1 MDSPRFKAFISYS
14 HRDQAWARWLQRALE
29 RYRVP
34 GRLVGTEGE
43 FGSIPRRLAPVFRDR
58 EDLSSASDLGGKVK
72 EALRNSET
80 LIVICSPDSA
90 ASGWVSEEIR
100 YFASLG
106 RENRIL
112 ALIVDGDPQ
121 AGDPAQQCFPSV
133 LVEGADGI
141 IREPLAADARKWA
154 DGKLLAKL
162 KIISG
167 VLGIPLDA
175 LRRRDMQRRQRQWM
189 MTLAGVATVA
199 VVMTV
204 LAIMAITARQ
214 AAENRREHAENL
226 VGYMVGD
233 LKTKLDEVG
242 RLDILE
248 GMGGRVSEYLESLDP
263 GEVTD
268 ESLVQQAQVWRQL
281 GEVAMDQ
288 GELSEALRAFTTS
301 HDVLA
306 ELQRRNPDKPQ
317 YLFEMG
323 NAVFWVGYVQ
333 LELGLFDDAEAA
345 FEKYL
350 DYANRLVE
358 RDPENPDWV
367 MEKSYAHSNLAALI
381 IRRGSDNSDQAL
393 RNIEIAVEW
402 NSRALEMSPDDESL
416 QSEYGETLAWLADTH
431 LLACNLG
438 EALQARQ
445 ANVAISRQ
453 RMENDPGNVNRRGRY
468 AFSLTGLAGVARQVG
483 LTDLAIENLETSRR
497 ILGELSMLDPSNT
510 EFRFDYYDRE
520 VAIAELLAET
530 GALSDALLRLQSVR
544 EPLLAILEDS
554 DWQGLRS
561 HISWTEYLLIWSDTS
576 YRAGVEVQAEALLDE
591 AIGHLVQLLEKNLD
605 YEAYEGALLKARFI
619 FWQQK
624 KHDLFENGAFRRLP
638 ERFGSE
644 GGTTCR
650 MQASLVEQAILSG
663 DDATARMLTS
673 NLLSKGYYEPGF
685 VRVCRQYGFC
695 QDGA

>member
-34 GRLVGTEGE
+34 SRLVGSEGE

-58 EDLSSASDLGGKVK
+58 EDLSSASDLGSKVK
-72 EALRNSET
+72 EALQNSET
-80 LIVICSPDSA
+80 LIVICSPASA

-100 YFASLG
+100 HFASLG

-121 AGDPAQQCFPSV
+121 AEDPAQQCFPSA
-133 LVEGADGI
+133 LVEGPDGVVQ
-141 IREPLAADARKWA
+141 EPLAADARKWA

-189 MTLAGVATVA
+189 MTLGGVAAIA

-268 ESLVQQAQVWRQL
+268 ESLVQQAHVWRQL
-281 GEVAMDQ
+281 GEVGMDQ
-288 GELSEALRAFTTS
+288 GELTKALRAFTTS

-306 ELQRRNPDKPQ
+306 ELQRRNPENLQ

-333 LELGLFDDAEAA
+333 LEMGQFDVAETA

-358 RDPENPDWV
+358 SEPDNPEWV

-381 IRRGSDNSDQAL
+381 IRRGSDNAEQAL

-402 NSRALEMSPDDESL
+402 NSRALEMSPDDETL
-416 QSEYGETLAWLADTH
+416 QSEYGETLAWLADTQ
-431 LLACNLG
+431 LLVCNLG

-445 ANVAISRQ
+445 ANVAISRK
-453 RMENDPGNVNRRGRY
+453 RMDKDPGNVNRRGRY

-483 LTDLAIENLETSRR
+483 LTDLAIENLEESRL
-497 ILGELSMLDPSNT
+497 ILGQLSLLDPTNT
-510 EFRFDYYDRE
+510 EFRYDYFDRE
-520 VAIAELLAET
+520 IGIADLLSET
-530 GALSDALLRLQSVR
+530 GRLEEALLRMQSVR
-544 EPLLAILEDS
+544 DPLLEILQES
-554 DWQGLRS
+554 EWQSLRGHVNWS
-561 HISWTEYLLIWSDTS
+561 EYLLTWSDAAFRS
-576 YRAGVEVQAEALLDE
+576 GDEVQAGALLDE
-591 AIGHLVQLLEKNLD
+591 AVGNLAQLLEKNRD
-605 YEAYEGALLKARFI
+605 YGAFEGTLLKARFI
-619 FWQQK
+619 FWQQRNI
-624 KHDLFENGAFRRLP
+624 DLFESGPFRRLP
-638 ERFGSE
+638 ERFE
-644 GGTTCR
+644 GAGKTCR
-650 MQASLVEQAILSG
+650 IQASLVEQAILSG
-663 DDATARMLTS
+663 DDDTARMLTS
-673 NLLSKGYYEPGF
+673 NLLGKGYYEPGF

>member
-34 GRLVGTEGE
+34 SRLVGSEGE

-72 EALRNSET
+72 EALQNSET
-80 LIVICSPDSA
+80 LIVICSPASA
-90 ASGWVSEEIR
+90 TSGWVSEEIR

-141 IREPLAADARKWA
+141 VREPLAADARKWA

-301 HDVLA
+301 HGVLA

-431 LLACNLG
+431 LLVCNLG

-445 ANVAISRQ
+445 ENVAISRQ
-453 RMENDPGNVNRRGRY
+453 RMENEPNNVNRRGRY

-483 LTDLAIENLETSRR
+483 LTDLAIENLEESRN
-497 ILGELSMLDPSNT
+497 ILGQLSLMDPSNT
-510 EFRFDYYDRE
+510 EFRYDYFDRE
-520 VAIAELLAET
+520 VGIADLLSET
-530 GALSDALLRLQSVR
+530 GKLEEALVRMQSVR
-544 EPLLAILEDS
+544 EPLLEILQES
-554 DWQGLRS
+554 DWQSLRG
-561 HISWTEYLLIWSDTS
+561 HIFWSEYLLAWSDAAF
-576 YRAGVEVQAEALLDE
+576 RAGDEAQAAALLDE
-591 AIGHLVQLLEKNLD
+591 ATGHLVQLLEKHRD
-605 YEAYEGALLKARFI
+605 FEAFEGALLNARFI
-619 FWQQK
+619 FWQQRR
-624 KHDLFENGAFRRLP
+624 HDLFETGAFRRLP
-638 ERFGSE
+638 ERFESE
-644 GGTTCR
+644 GGTCR
-650 MQASLVEQAILSG
+650 IQASLAEQAILSG
-663 DDATARMLTS
+663 DEDTARTLTG
-673 NLLSKGYYEPGF
+673 NLLSRGYYEPGF